1 MHFEAE
7 VQLTESEKLQ
17 KERTDTMRAAE
28 LLREAAALLSKQ
40 DDDKSRGE

>member
-7 VQLTESEKLQ
+7 VQLTESEQLQ

>member
-17 KERTDTMRAAE
+17 KERIDVMRAAE

-40 DDDKSRGE
+40 DDNKSRGE